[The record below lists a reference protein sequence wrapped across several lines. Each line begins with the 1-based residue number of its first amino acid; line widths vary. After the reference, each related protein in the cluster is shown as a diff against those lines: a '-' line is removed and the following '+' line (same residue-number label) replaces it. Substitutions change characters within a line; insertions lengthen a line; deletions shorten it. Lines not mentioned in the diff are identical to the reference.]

1 MFISLVQLKESWNDV
16 LDRVERTNRVAWL
29 AYFDAR
35 LVSLE
40 DGVLLV
46 DFSDPAKLSGGH
58 DYSSSRS
65 ANLRAVLEKSIE
77 EVTGEKITV
86 SER

>member
-1 MFISLVQLKESWNDV
+1 MRLTFSQLKESWNEV

>member
-1 MFISLVQLKESWNDV
+1 MRLTFSQLKESWNDV
-16 LDRVERTNRVAWL
+16 LDRVERANRVAWL

-40 DGVLLV
+40 EGILLV

-65 ANLRAVLEKSIE
+65 ANLKAVLEKSIE

-86 SER
+86 SEL

>member
-16 LDRVERTNRVAWL
+16 LDRVERANRVAWL

>member
-1 MFISLVQLKESWNDV
+1 MSISLVQLKESWNDV

-86 SER
+86 SEK

>member
-1 MFISLVQLKESWNDV
+1 MRLTFSQLKESWNEV
-16 LDRVERTNRVAWL
+16 LDRVERANRVAWL

-65 ANLRAVLEKSIE
+65 ANLRAILEKSIE

>member
-1 MFISLVQLKESWNDV
+1 MSLTLVALKSEWNQV
-16 LDRVERTNRVAWL
+16 LDLVERANRVAWL

-35 LVSLE
+35 LVSIN

-65 ANLRAVLEKSIE
+65 A
-77 EVTGEKITV
+77 T
-86 SER
+86 

>member
-1 MFISLVQLKESWNDV
+1 MRLTFSQLKESWNDV
-16 LDRVERTNRVAWL
+16 LDRVERANRVAWL

-35 LVSLE
+35 LVSIK

>member
-1 MFISLVQLKESWNDV
+1 MSLTLEELKSEWNQV

-35 LVSLE
+35 LVSLK

-65 ANLRAVLEKSIE
+65 THLKAVLEKSIE
-77 EVTGEKITV
+77 EVMGEKITV

>member
-1 MFISLVQLKESWNDV
+1 MSLTLEALKSEWNQV
-16 LDRVERTNRVAWL
+16 LDLVERENRVAWL

-35 LVSLE
+35 LVSIK

-58 DYSSSRS
+58 DYSSSRR

>member
-1 MFISLVQLKESWNDV
+1 MSISLVQLKESWNDV
-16 LDRVERTNRVAWL
+16 LDRVERANRVAWL

-86 SER
+86 SEQ

>member
-1 MFISLVQLKESWNDV
+1 VSISLVQLKESWNDV
-16 LDRVERTNRVAWL
+16 LDRVERANRVAWL

>member
-1 MFISLVQLKESWNDV
+1 MSLTLEELKSEWNQV
-16 LDRVERTNRVAWL
+16 LDRVERANRVAWL

-58 DYSSSRS
+58 DYSSSRN

>member
-1 MFISLVQLKESWNDV
+1 MSISLVQLKESWNDV
-16 LDRVERTNRVAWL
+16 LDRVERSNRVAWL

>member
-1 MFISLVQLKESWNDV
+1 MSLTLEELKSEWNQV

-35 LVSLE
+35 LVSIK

>member
-1 MFISLVQLKESWNDV
+1 MTGVQTCALPI
-16 LDRVERTNRVAWL
+16 
-29 AYFDAR
+29 F
-35 LVSLE
+35 
-40 DGVLLV
+40 LV

-77 EVTGEKITV
+77 EVMGEKITV

>member
-1 MFISLVQLKESWNDV
+1 MSISLVQLKESWNDV

>member
-1 MFISLVQLKESWNDV
+1 MSISLVQLKESWNDV

-40 DGVLLV
+40 DGVLLI

>member
-1 MFISLVQLKESWNDV
+1 VSISLVQLKESWNDV
-16 LDRVERTNRVAWL
+16 LDRVERANRVAWL

-58 DYSSSRS
+58 DY
-65 ANLRAVLEKSIE
+65 
-77 EVTGEKITV
+77 T
-86 SER
+86 

>member
-1 MFISLVQLKESWNDV
+1 MRLTFSQLKESWNEV
-16 LDRVERTNRVAWL
+16 LDRVERANRVAWL

-40 DGVLLV
+40 GGVLLV

-65 ANLRAVLEKSIE
+65 AHLKAVLEKSIE
-77 EVTGEKITV
+77 EVMGEKITV

>member
-1 MFISLVQLKESWNDV
+1 MSISLVQLKESWNDV

-40 DGVLLV
+40 DGVLLI

-86 SER
+86 SEK

>member
-1 MFISLVQLKESWNDV
+1 MSLTLEELKSEWNQV

-65 ANLRAVLEKSIE
+65 TNLKAVLEKSIE

>member
-1 MFISLVQLKESWNDV
+1 MSISLVQLKESWNDV

-86 SER
+86 SEL

>member
-1 MFISLVQLKESWNDV
+1 MSISLVQLKESWNDV
-16 LDRVERTNRVAWL
+16 LDHVERSNRVAWL

-40 DGVLLV
+40 DRVLLV

-65 ANLRAVLEKSIE
+65 ANLRALLEKSIE

>member
-1 MFISLVQLKESWNDV
+1 MSISLVQLKESWNDV
-16 LDRVERTNRVAWL
+16 LDHVERANRVAWL